1 MPPSACSNRPVRVI
15 IAPVK
20 LPFSWPNSSLS
31 IRFGGTAPQSNTT
44 SSLRERGDR
53 LWMVC
58 ATTSLPVPVSPS
70 MMTVV
75 AVGAI
80 FSTIE

>member
-1 MPPSACSNRPVRVI
+1 MPPSACSKRPWRVI

-20 LPFSWPNSSLS
+20 LPFSCPNSSLS
-31 IRFGGTAPQSNTT
+31 MRFGGTAPQSNTT
-44 SSLRERGDR
+44 SSFFARGDIE
-53 LWMVC
+53 WIAC

-70 MMTVV
+70 ITTVV

-80 FSTIE
+80 FSMIE